1 MALSQSFQRRV
12 PLGDGTQMAVHDF
25 GGLGPPLILLHGTGL
40 HGLVFT
46 PMARSL
52 RSRFR
57 CLAPDLR
64 GHGDSAAAAAVLS
77 FDAATA
83 VQDVVR
89 LIEHLELDR
98 CMVFGHSHGGMLAL
112 YLAETCQRVE
122 AVYCF
127 DPIVSSPETYSSLA
141 RIGVGL
147 AQRASREARD
157 GQQPHRTL
165 CRGQPASQLLRSPV
179 GCRRRRQFA
188 SAAEAAR
195 ELGRKFPY
203 SDFTDEA
210 LQLFVAH
217 AFRLSPDGEGVVL
230 KCDPDIE
237 AFIYVDIGKHA
248 RSIWQG
254 ISAIRCRVV
263 VSCAGHAQ
271 APHDALQR
279 AAAELAEELRQRSHG
294 ACSFHRHEGLH
305 HFGPFTAPARIAEHV
320 ESMLLPTDPSTSR
333 EMRSRL

>member
-64 GHGDSAAAAAVLS
+64 GHGDSAAAAAVVS
-77 FDAATA
+77 FDAASA
-83 VQDVVR
+83 VEDVVR

-141 RIGVGL
+141 RVGAGL
-147 AQRASREARD
+147 AQRAS
-157 GQQPHRTL
+157 
-165 CRGQPASQLLRSPV
+165 
-179 GCRRRRQFA
+179 RRRRQFA

-217 AFRLSPDGEGVVL
+217 AFRLSPDSEGVVL

-279 AAAELAEELRQRSHG
+279 AAAELAQELRQRSHG
-294 ACSFHRHEGLH
+294 ECSFHRHEGLH

-320 ESMLLPTDPSTSR
+320 ESMLLPTDLSTSR